1 MTIVTRFPPSPTGF
15 MHIGTAR
22 TGLFNWL
29 FAKHHKG
36 KMRFRIEDTDRARH
50 SEAAVEAIINGLKW
64 LGIDWDGDIISQY
77 ACGARHAEV
86 AHELVKR
93 GEAYYCYCTPEELDK
108 MRETAKAEGR
118 ITFYDRRWRDSTA
131 TPPAGIKPVIRIKAP
146 MVQGDAGGQGDGLGQ
161 GGKNGRGY
169 GISIVHDKVQGEV
182 KVAEEQLDDFIILR
196 SDGVPTYMLAV
207 VVDDHD
213 MGVTHVIRG
222 DDHLNNTFRQN
233 IIYRAMGW
241 EIPVYAHLPLI
252 LGPDGSKLSKR
263 HGATGVEEFRD
274 LGYLPEAMRNYLL
287 RLCWSHGDDEIISTE
302 QAIEWFDLD
311 GVGKSP
317 ARFDFDKLNFIN
329 AHYLKIADNARL
341 VDLTMDILKR
351 GGQLLSPNT
360 EKYLMAAMD
369 ELKTRAKTLV
379 GLAED
384 ARIYWMVGDITPD
397 EKASAQL
404 DDAGIAILSKI
415 AEGLRQLNDFTATGI
430 ENLCKSIAETEG
442 VKLGKVMMPLRAG
455 LTGSTSSPSLFHAIE
470 ILGRDEVLERIKSL
484 I

>member
-29 FAKHHKG
+29 YAKHHKG

-50 SEAAVEAIINGLKW
+50 SDVAVEAIINGLKW

-77 ACGARHAEV
+77 ACGARHVEI

-108 MRETAKAEGR
+108 MRESAKTEGR
-118 ITFYDRRWRDSTA
+118 ITFYDRRWRDSMA

-146 MVQGDAGGQGDGLGQ
+146 LSGEQV
-161 GGKNGRGY
+161 
-169 GISIVHDKVQGEV
+169 VHDKVQGEV
-182 KVAEEQLDDFIILR
+182 KVNAEQLDDFIILR

-233 IIYRAMGW
+233 IIYHAMGW
-241 EIPVYAHLPLI
+241 PLPVYAHMPMI

-263 HGATGVEEFRD
+263 HGATGVEEYRD

-351 GGQLLSPNT
+351 GGQPLSPNT

-404 DDAGIAILSKI
+404 DDAGKAILAKI
-415 AEGLRQLNDFTATGI
+415 ADGLRGLNDFTAAGI

-442 VKLGKVMMPLRAG
+442 VKLGKVMMPLRAA

-470 ILGRDEVLERIKSL
+470 ILGRDEVLMRLKSL

>member
-29 FAKHHKG
+29 YAKHHKG

-50 SEAAVEAIINGLKW
+50 SDVAVEAIINGLKW
-64 LGIDWDGDIISQY
+64 LGIDWDGDIVSQY
-77 ACGARHAEV
+77 ACGARHAEI

-108 MRETAKAEGR
+108 MRESAKAEGR

-146 MVQGDAGGQGDGLGQ
+146 LTGEQ
-161 GGKNGRGY
+161 
-169 GISIVHDKVQGEV
+169 IVHDKVQGEV
-182 KVAEEQLDDFIILR
+182 KVNAEQLDDFIILR

-207 VVDDHD
+207 VVDDYD

-233 IIYRAMGW
+233 IIYHAMGW
-241 EIPVYAHLPLI
+241 NPPVYAHMPMI

-263 HGATGVEEFRD
+263 HGATGVEEYRD

-351 GGQLLSPNT
+351 GGQPLSPNT
-360 EKYLMAAMD
+360 EKYLMAAMN

-384 ARIYWMVGDITPD
+384 ARIYWMVGDIVLD
-397 EKASAQL
+397 EKAAAQL
-404 DDAGIAILSKI
+404 DDAGKAILAKI
-415 AEGLRQLNDFTATGI
+415 ADGLRGLNDFTTAGI
-430 ENLCKSIAETEG
+430 ENLCKTIAESEG

-470 ILGRDEVLERIKSL
+470 ILGRDEVLNRLK
-484 I
+484 

>member
-29 FAKHHKG
+29 YAKHHKG

-50 SEAAVEAIINGLKW
+50 SDVAVEAIINGLKW

-77 ACGARHAEV
+77 ACGARHAEI

-146 MVQGDAGGQGDGLGQ
+146 LSGEQ
-161 GGKNGRGY
+161 
-169 GISIVHDKVQGEV
+169 IVHDKVQGEV
-182 KVAEEQLDDFIILR
+182 KVNAEQLDDFIILR

-233 IIYRAMGW
+233 IIYHAMGW
-241 EIPVYAHLPLI
+241 ELPVYAHMPMI

-263 HGATGVEEFRD
+263 HGATGVEEYRY

-311 GVGKSP
+311 GVGQSP

-351 GGQLLSPNT
+351 GGQPLSPNT

-384 ARIYWMVGDITPD
+384 ARIYWMVGDIVLD
-397 EKASAQL
+397 EKAAAQL
-404 DDAGIAILSKI
+404 DDAGKAILKKI

-430 ENLCKSIAETEG
+430 ENLCKAIAESEG
-442 VKLGKVMMPLRAG
+442 VKLGKVMMPLRAA

-470 ILGRDEVLERIKSL
+470 ILGRDEVLMRLKSL

>member
-64 LGIDWDGDIISQY
+64 LGIDWDGDIVSQY

-108 MRETAKAEGR
+108 MREEAKAAGR

-146 MVQGDAGGQGDGLGQ
+146 LTGEQ
-161 GGKNGRGY
+161 
-169 GISIVHDKVQGEV
+169 IVHDKVQGEV
-182 KVAEEQLDDFIILR
+182 KVNAEQLDDFIILR

-233 IIYRAMGW
+233 IIYHAMGW
-241 EIPVYAHLPLI
+241 QLPVYAHMPMI

-263 HGATGVEEFRD
+263 HGATGVEEYRD

-302 QAIEWFDLD
+302 QAIEWFDLG

-329 AHYLKIADNARL
+329 AHYLKIADNSRL

-351 GGQLLSPNT
+351 GGQPLSPNT
-360 EKYLMAAMD
+360 EKYLMGAMD
-369 ELKTRAKTLV
+369 ELKTRAKTLM

-404 DDAGIAILSKI
+404 DESGKAILSKI
-415 AEGLRQLNDFTATGI
+415 ADGLRGLNDFTVAGI

-470 ILGRDEVLERIKSL
+470 ILGRDEVLSRLKSF

>member
-29 FAKHHKG
+29 YARHHGG

-50 SEAAVEAIINGLKW
+50 SEEAVEAIINGLKW
-64 LGIDWDGDIISQY
+64 LGLDWDGDIISQY
-77 ACGARHAEV
+77 ACKDRHV
-86 AHELVKR
+86 DIAHELVKR
-93 GEAYYCYCTPEELDK
+93 GQAYYCYCTPEELDK

-146 MVQGDAGGQGDGLGQ
+146 LTGEQ
-161 GGKNGRGY
+161 
-169 GISIVHDKVQGEV
+169 IVDDKVQGEV
-182 KVAEEQLDDFIILR
+182 KVAAEQLDDFIILR

-233 IIYRAMGW
+233 VIYTAMGW
-241 EIPVYAHLPLI
+241 DIPTYAHLPLI
-252 LGPDGSKLSKR
+252 LGPDGAKLSKR
-263 HGATGVEEFRD
+263 HGATGVEEYRD
-274 LGYLPEAMRNYLL
+274 MGYLPEAMRNYLL
-287 RLCWSHGDDEIISTE
+287 RLCWSHGDDEIITTE
-302 QAIEWFDLD
+302 QAIEWFELD
-311 GVGKSP
+311 GIGKSP

-329 AHYLKIADNARL
+329 AHYLKLADNARL

-351 GGQLLSPNT
+351 GGQPLAANT
-360 EKYLMAAMD
+360 EKYLLAAMD
-369 ELKTRAKTLV
+369 ELKNRAKTLV

-384 ARIYWMVGDITPD
+384 ARIYWLTGDITMD
-397 EKASAQL
+397 EKAAAQM
-404 DDAGIAILSKI
+404 DDAGKAIVAKI
-415 AEGLRQLNDFTATGI
+415 AEGLKTLAPFDAANI
-430 ENLCKSIAETEG
+430 ESFCKSLAEREG
-442 VKLGKVMMPLRAG
+442 VKLGKVMMPLRAA
-455 LTGSTSSPSLFHAIE
+455 LTGTTSSPSLFHAME
-470 ILGRDEVLERIKSL
+470 ILGADEVLRRIK
-484 I
+484 

>member
-1 MTIVTRFPPSPTGF
+1 MTIITRFPPSPTGF

-29 FAKHHKG
+29 YAQRNKG

-64 LGIDWDGDIISQY
+64 LEIDWDGDIVSQY
-77 ACGARHAEV
+77 ACGARHAEI

-93 GEAYYCYCTPEELDK
+93 GEAYYCYCTPDELNK
-108 MRETAKAEGR
+108 MREKAKSEGSN
-118 ITFYDRRWRDSTA
+118 TFYDRRWRDSKE

-146 MVQGDAGGQGDGLGQ
+146 LTGEQ
-161 GGKNGRGY
+161 
-169 GISIVHDKVQGEV
+169 IVHDKVQGEV
-182 KVAEEQLDDFIILR
+182 RVNAEQLDDFILLR

-233 IIYRAMGW
+233 IIYHAMGW
-241 EIPVYAHLPLI
+241 NMPVYAHLPLI
-252 LGPDGSKLSKR
+252 LGPDGAKLSKR
-263 HGATGVEEFRD
+263 HGATGVEEYRD

-302 QAIEWFDLD
+302 QAIEWFDFD
-311 GVGKSP
+311 GIGKSP

-329 AHYLKIADNARL
+329 AHYLKLADNNRL
-341 VDLTMDILKR
+341 VDLSMDILNR
-351 GGQLLSPNT
+351 CGHSYSPNAK
-360 EKYLMAAMD
+360 KYLFLAMD
-369 ELKTRAKTLV
+369 ELKTRAKTLA
-379 GLAED
+379 GLIDD
-384 ARIYWMVGDITPD
+384 ARIYWMTGDITMD
-397 EKASAQL
+397 EKASANF
-404 DDAGIAILSKI
+404 DEAAKVIVKKI
-415 AEGLRQLNDFTATGI
+415 ADALRNLSSFDATNI
-430 ENLCKSIAETEG
+430 ETLCKSIAESEG
-442 VKLGKVMMPLRAG
+442 IKLGKVMMPLRAA

-470 ILGRDEVLERIKSL
+470 ILGRDEILRRIERSI
-484 I
+484 

>member
-29 FAKHHKG
+29 FAKHHNG

-50 SEAAVEAIINGLKW
+50 SEEAVEAIINGLRW

-77 ACGARHAEV
+77 ACGARHAEI

-108 MRETAKAEGR
+108 MREEAKAAGR
-118 ITFYDRRWRDSTA
+118 ITFYDRRWRDSKE

-146 MVQGDAGGQGDGLGQ
+146 LTGE
-161 GGKNGRGY
+161 R
-169 GISIVHDKVQGEV
+169 IVHDEVQGEV
-182 KVAEEQLDDFIILR
+182 KVAAEQLDDFIIMR
-196 SDGVPTYMLAV
+196 SDGVATYMLAV

-233 IIYRAMGW
+233 IIYDAMGW
-241 EIPVYAHLPLI
+241 DIPVYAHLPLI
-252 LGPDGSKLSKR
+252 LGPDGAKLSKR
-263 HGATGVEEFRD
+263 HGATGVEEYRD

-302 QAIEWFDLD
+302 QAIEWFSLE
-311 GVGKSP
+311 GIGKSP
-317 ARFDFDKLNFIN
+317 ARFDFDKLNFVN
-329 AHYLKIADNARL
+329 AHYLKIADNGRL

-351 GGQLLSPNT
+351 GGQPLSPHT
-360 EKYLMAAMD
+360 EKYLLASMD

-384 ARIYWMVGDITPD
+384 ARIYWMMGDYTFD
-397 EKASAQL
+397 EKAAALL
-404 DDAGIAILSKI
+404 DDAGKAILAKI
-415 AEGLRQLNDFTATGI
+415 AEGFKTLSPFTAESI
-430 ENLCKSIAETEG
+430 EAMCKSLAEAEG
-442 VKLGKVMMPLRAG
+442 LKLGKVMMPLRAA
-455 LTGSTSSPSLFHAIE
+455 LTGTTSSPSLFHAIE
-470 ILGRDEVLERIKSL
+470 ILGVDEVLRRMEFAGK
-484 I
+484 

>member
-29 FAKHHKG
+29 YAKHHKG

-50 SEAAVEAIINGLKW
+50 SDVAVEAIINGLKW

-77 ACGARHAEV
+77 ACGARHAEI

-146 MVQGDAGGQGDGLGQ
+146 LSGEQ
-161 GGKNGRGY
+161 
-169 GISIVHDKVQGEV
+169 IVHDKVQGEV
-182 KVAEEQLDDFIILR
+182 KVNAEQLDDFIILR

-233 IIYRAMGW
+233 IIYHAMGW
-241 EIPVYAHLPLI
+241 ELPVYAHMPMI

-263 HGATGVEEFRD
+263 HGATGVEEYRY

-311 GVGKSP
+311 GVGQSP

-351 GGQLLSPNT
+351 GGQPLSPNT

-384 ARIYWMVGDITPD
+384 ARIYWMVGDIVLD
-397 EKASAQL
+397 EKAAAQL
-404 DDAGIAILSKI
+404 DDAGKAILKKI

-430 ENLCKSIAETEG
+430 ENLCKAIAESEG
-442 VKLGKVMMPLRAG
+442 VKLGKVMMPLRAA

-470 ILGRDEVLERIKSL
+470 ILGRDEALMRLKSL

>member
-29 FAKHHKG
+29 YAKHHKG

-77 ACGARHAEV
+77 ACGARHAEI

-118 ITFYDRRWRDSTA
+118 ITFYDRRWRGSIA

-146 MVQGDAGGQGDGLGQ
+146 LIGEQ
-161 GGKNGRGY
+161 
-169 GISIVHDKVQGEV
+169 IVHDKVQGEV
-182 KVAEEQLDDFIILR
+182 KVNAEQLDDFIILR

-233 IIYRAMGW
+233 LIYHAMGW
-241 EIPVYAHLPLI
+241 PLPVYAHMPMI

-263 HGATGVEEFRD
+263 HGATGVEEYRD

-351 GGQLLSPNT
+351 GGQPLSPNT

-384 ARIYWMVGDITPD
+384 ARIYWMVSDITMD
-397 EKASAQL
+397 EKATAQL
-404 DDAGIAILSKI
+404 DDAGKAIMGKI
-415 AEGLRQLNDFTATGI
+415 ADGLRGLNDFTAAGI
-430 ENLCKSIAETEG
+430 ENFCKAIAESEG
-442 VKLGKVMMPLRAG
+442 VKLGKVMMPLRAA

-470 ILGRDEVLERIKSL
+470 ILGRDEVLARVKLL